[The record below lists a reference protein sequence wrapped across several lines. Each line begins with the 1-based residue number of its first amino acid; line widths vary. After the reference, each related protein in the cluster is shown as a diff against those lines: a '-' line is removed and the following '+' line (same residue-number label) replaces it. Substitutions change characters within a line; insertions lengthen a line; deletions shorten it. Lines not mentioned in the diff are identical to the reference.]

1 MAETRQPRALGTRAR
16 REISCG
22 GLAPYK
28 LQRVPSLM
36 NSNHYTQILRGNDDS
51 RCDLAA
57 IRARLAGM
65 HGRKYWR
72 CLEEIA
78 ETEAFQEILHREF
91 PAGLSEWRDEV
102 SRRHFLKIM
111 GASLALAGL
120 SACTKQP
127 VEKIVP
133 YVKQ

>member
-1 MAETRQPRALGTRAR
+1 M
-16 REISCG
+16 S
-22 GLAPYK
+22 
-28 LQRVPSLM
+28 
-36 NSNHYTQILRGNDDS
+36 SNHYTQILPANDDS

-72 CLEEIA
+72 CLEENT

-133 YVKQ
+133 YVKQPAELIPGKALYFTTAMTFGGFATGVIA